1 MTGFSVVRQVTGSEC
16 AGYCE
21 YRLGQGGGRV
31 GEGGG
36 HQSVQPFVSM
46 EPLVMYK

>member
-21 YRLGQGGGRV
+21 YRLGEGGGRV

-36 HQSVQPFVSM
+36 GDTNLYN
-46 EPLVMYK
+46 PLCLWSR